1 LGNVDDTPECTVC
14 KDEFKLD
21 EEVTEMPCKHRFHN
35 DCLVPWLKQHNSCPV
50 CRHELQTDDKD
61 YENRKAAQQQVQI
74 QHPQIQIGNNNAMEM
89 QRIQPRNENTEILRP
104 QQAQNTEPI
113 VRPRQN
119 RIFDNPPPQRPQ
131 QNYHRDLLR
140 NQNNNM
146 NNMNTE
152 ILRPQQAQ
160 NYEFPRPQPLPNP
173 EPFIQRQVPYQNM
186 NQQIGGG
193 LQMQMQMQQPQQPYR
208 HYYAQNQNNEHHRQN
223 INQNNQH
230 NHGHQQQQQQQQE
243 QQQQNQN
250 RNNNVFNIF
259 RNPFR
264 RQPSS

>member
-1 LGNVDDTPECTVC
+1 
-14 KDEFKLD
+14 
-21 EEVTEMPCKHRFHN
+21 MPCKHRFHN

-61 YENRKAAQQQVQI
+61 YENRKAAQAQI
-74 QHPQIQIGNNNAMEM
+74 QHPQIQEV

-104 QQAQNTEPI
+104 QQAQNTEPM

-119 RIFDNPPPQRPQ
+119 RIFDNAPPRPQ
-131 QNYHRDLLR
+131 QQNYLMRT
-140 NQNNNM
+140 QNNNNM
-146 NNMNTE
+146 QNNVNNMNTE

-160 NYEFPRPQPLPNP
+160 NNDFPRPQPLPNP
-173 EPFIQRQVPYQNM
+173 EPFIQRQIPYQNM
-186 NQQIGGG
+186 NQQIGG
-193 LQMQMQMQQPQQPYR
+193 LQMQQPQQPYR
-208 HYYAQNQNNEHHRQN
+208 HYYGGGQNQNHNHEHQNRQN
-223 INQNNQH
+223 VNQHQH

-250 RNNNVFNIF
+250 RNNNNNNNVFNIF